1 LAALKQPPQAELSAA
16 RRQAR
21 PRAAQERLERIR
33 RAEKELQPPADPRK
47 DEAEKVGAR
56 VTDPEARV
64 MRQGDGGLAPSYNV
78 QISTEARH
86 GVIVAGEVRQAQE
99 DSQERQPA
107 LERIEDNTGRL
118 PHQTLVDGSHT
129 TRQNILQ
136 TAVTFK
142 IKWHETVNIIWHT
155 RPLKSG
161 SAGDCH

>member
-1 LAALKQPPQAELSAA
+1 MSPAGRGAVGSLKQPPQAELSAA

-99 DSQERQPA
+99 GLS
-107 LERIEDNTGRL
+107 TGRDRSTQWACLVGIPLGRPWAVQAL
-118 PHQTLVDGSHT
+118 PLRLASPARNPESSLGA
-129 TRQNILQ
+129 L
-136 TAVTFK
+136 
-142 IKWHETVNIIWHT
+142 
-155 RPLKSG
+155 
-161 SAGDCH
+161 